1 VRRGNWGV
9 LIVLMLM
16 VGVPLFGI
24 STLLLIGAGISES
37 ALVIPIT
44 GIVIGLGLVI
54 SAAFVAMWRDRIDA
68 SQ

>member
-1 VRRGNWGV
+1 M

-24 STLLLIGAGISES
+24 STLLLIGADISES

-54 SAAFVAMWRDRIDA
+54 SAASAAMWRDRIDA